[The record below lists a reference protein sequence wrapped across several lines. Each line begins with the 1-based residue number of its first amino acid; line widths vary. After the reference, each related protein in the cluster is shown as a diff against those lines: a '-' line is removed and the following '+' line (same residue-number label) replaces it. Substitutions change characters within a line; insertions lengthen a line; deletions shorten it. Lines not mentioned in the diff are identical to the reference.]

1 MPLAIPHKSLLVV
14 HQGALGDFIATF
26 PVLRAL
32 GAVFEPLDGVLRNT
46 FGVLAQ
52 HLGLIRQHE
61 PLEAARFAT
70 LYSPPLDPAV
80 EKLLGSFQSILL
92 FSLSETLEASVRTAA
107 RRVFRIP
114 PWPAA
119 HERTAVARFLARQVM
134 ESGLFNAK
142 QRRDFESALT
152 DGKPPAPVENRRR
165 IILAPGAGSPKKRW
179 PLSHFLALAEA
190 LSRKNYRPEILLGPA
205 ETDIEKLLSR
215 SGCGRPLQIRPKTLV
230 ALVECLSDA
239 GGFIG
244 NDSAAGHLAAFI
256 GLPTVAIFGPSDPL
270 RWKPW
275 GPCVRVVQSKS
286 DCSPSFE
293 NRRPPCEFPE
303 SCMERIEPAQVL
315 QAFCQLRPGRL

>member
-32 GAVFEPLDGVLRNT
+32 GAVFEPLDGILRNT

-80 EKLLGSFQSILL
+80 EKRLGHFHRILL
-92 FSLSETLEASVRTAA
+92 FSLSETLEASVRTACG
-107 RRVFRIP
+107 RVFRIP

-119 HERTAVARFLARQVM
+119 HERIAVTRFLAKQLT
-134 ESGLFNAK
+134 ESGLFGEK
-142 QRRDFESALT
+142 EQSGFEAALT
-152 DGKPPAPVENRRR
+152 GGKPPAPVENRRR

-179 PLSHFLALAEA
+179 PLSHFLALAES
-190 LSRKNYRPEILLGPA
+190 LSRRKYRPEILLGPA
-205 ETDIEKLLSR
+205 ETDIESLPSQ
-215 SGCGRPLQIRPKTLV
+215 SGGGRPPQIRPKTLV
-230 ALVECLSDA
+230 ALAECLSDA

-256 GLPTVAIFGPSDPL
+256 GLPTVVIFGPSDPL
-270 RWKPW
+270 RWRPW
-275 GPCVRVVQSKS
+275 GPCVRVVQSND
-286 DCSPSFE
+286 DCSPCFDD
-293 NRRPPCEFPE
+293 RRAACEFPG

-315 QAFCQLRPGRL
+315 QAFFQLRPGRL

>member
-14 HQGALGDFIATF
+14 HQGALGDLIATF

-80 EKLLGSFQSILL
+80 EKLLGNFHRILL
-92 FSLSETLEASVRTAA
+92 FSLSETLEASVRTAN
-107 RRVFRIP
+107 RRVFRIA

-119 HERTAVARFLARQVM
+119 HERIEVTRFLAKQLT
-134 ESGLFNAK
+134 ESGLFDEEE
-142 QRRDFESALT
+142 QIDFVAALT
-152 DGKPPAPVENRRR
+152 GGKPPAPVINRRR

-179 PLSHFLALAEA
+179 PLSHFLSLADS
-190 LSRKNYRPEILLGPA
+190 LSRRNYRPEILLGPA
-205 ETDIEKLLSR
+205 ETDIEPFLSQ
-215 SGCGRPLQIRPKTLV
+215 SGGGRPPQIRPKTLL

-275 GPCVRVVQSKS
+275 GPCVRVVQSKF
-286 DCSPSFE
+286 DCSPCFDD
-293 NRRPPCEFPE
+293 RRSACEFPG

-315 QAFCQLRPGRL
+315 QAFCQLRPEWL